1 MRFGTAEAAPGEL
14 AKGVIE
20 IGQDPILPMLSPVLL
35 ANGATP
41 GPRLYIQCLIHGG
54 ENVGPIAA
62 ARFLRGLDLKAL
74 KGSVAVLLCAN
85 PLGQRQHSRL
95 IPQDGTNLNRIFP
108 GKADGSVGEQIAHRL
123 LALAGTEGGDAVLDL
138 HSGGE
143 LTITAFYVIHDAKEK
158 GPAQLAAQDLAAK
171 VGSRF
176 QWGASEDWMEGT
188 FLTNVTR
195 RHGKPAL
202 IIESGGGARVR
213 EEDLANFSTA
223 LHGAARALGMIPGDP
238 PTAENIRYGGNAVHV
253 KCTRGGYWNP
263 AVAPGDDM
271 TAGRLMGEML
281 DMYGEVVEQIRCP
294 AREAWVGSIRRPW
307 MPLHA
312 GDQVVE
318 VVERRPA

>member
-1 MRFGTAEAAPGEL
+1 MRFGTAEASAGEL
-14 AKGVIE
+14 AKGTIE
-20 IGQDPILPMLSPVLL
+20 VGQDPILPLLSPVLL
-35 ANGATP
+35 ANGAQP
-41 GPRLYIQCLIHGG
+41 GPRLFIQCLIHGG

-62 ARFLRGLDLKAL
+62 ARFVRSLDLKQL
-74 KGSVAVLLCAN
+74 KGSIAVLLCAN

-108 GKADGSVGEQIAHRL
+108 GKPDGSVGEQIAHRL
-123 LALAGTEGGDAVLDL
+123 LAIAGAEGGDAVLDL

-143 LTITAFYVIHDAKEK
+143 LTITAFYVIHDAKHD
-158 GPAQLAAQDLAAK
+158 GPAQRAARDLAQK
-171 VGSRF
+171 VGSRY

-188 FLTNVTR
+188 YLTNVTR
-195 RHGKPAL
+195 RHNKPAL

-213 EEDLANFSTA
+213 DEDLQNFSTA
-223 LHGAARALGMIPGDP
+223 LHGAARALGMIAGDP
-238 PTAENIRYGGNAVHV
+238 PTAQDIRRGGNAVHV

-271 TAGRLMGEML
+271 QGGQVMGEML
-281 DMYGEVVEQIRCP
+281 DMFGEVTETIRCP
-294 AREAWVGSIRRPW
+294 AAVAWVGSIRRPW

-318 VVERRPA
+318 VVERV

>member
-20 IGQDPILPMLSPVLL
+20 LGHDPILPLLSPVLL
-35 ANGATP
+35 ARGAQP

-54 ENVGPIAA
+54 ENVGPIAT
-62 ARFLRGLDLKAL
+62 ARFLRGLDLKQL
-74 KGSVAVLLCAN
+74 KGSIAALMCAN

-108 GKADGSVGEQIAHRL
+108 GRPDGSVGEQIAHRL
-123 LALAGTEGGDAVLDL
+123 LALAGEHGGDAVLDL

-143 LTITAFYVIHDAKEK
+143 LTITAFYVIYDAKVM
-158 GPAQLAAQDLAAK
+158 GPAQTAARDLAAK
-171 VGSRF
+171 VGSRY

-188 FLTNVTR
+188 YLTNVTR
-195 RHGKPAL
+195 RHNKPSL

-213 EEDLANFSTA
+213 EEDLENFSIA
-223 LHGAARALGMIPGDP
+223 LHGTARALGMIPGEP
-238 PTAENIRYGGNAVHV
+238 PTATDIRRGGNAVHV
-253 KCTRGGYWNP
+253 KCTRGGFWKP
-263 AVAPGDDM
+263 AVQPGDDM
-271 TAGRLMGEML
+271 SGGQVMGEMV
-281 DMYGEVVEQIRCP
+281 DMYGETVETIPCP
-294 AREAWVGSIRRPW
+294 VREAWVGSIRRPF

-318 VVERRPA
+318 VVERKHA